1 MQEGNPIEFSFTPYY
16 WQVAL
21 LKLLIALPFI
31 IFALIFIGPNSG
43 GVFILVVGGAAAA
56 ITFACCWAAW
66 GDWCG
71 WRFTQNRKQFIRL
84 GKDRLDYFVYPQG
97 AGSVPY
103 MRVTDAAVCY
113 RKNKNGWRYAG
124 ELWLEYTIPEKRC
137 EEIVELDLSRLRHPT
152 LRFWQTFLSTTSRY
166 ERALDNLAETL
177 SEQGGFRVRY
187 IDITNE
193 QLHKFNSIL
202 SILQSILR

>member
-31 IFALIFIGPNSG
+31 IFALMLVGPNSG
-43 GVFILVVGGAAAA
+43 GALKLIVGSAAAA

-84 GKDRLDYFVYPQG
+84 EKDRLDYFIYPQG
-97 AGSVPY
+97 AGSIPY

-113 RKNKNGWRYAG
+113 RTGNNCRRYAG

-166 ERALDNLAETL
+166 ERTLDNLAEAL
-177 SEQGGFRVRY
+177 SEQGGFCVRY